1 MSEKGIGQA
10 IYNMAYDKGFNFGY
24 KKGIDEME
32 KKLLA
37 MLEEWRL
44 IALNNDTKYILDS
57 IYEDIKVVAAQL
69 KTEVE

>member
-1 MSEKGIGQA
+1 MINAET
-10 IYNMAYDKGFNFGY
+10 YNNDYDRALNFGY

-44 IALNNDTKYILDS
+44 MTLNYDTKYILDS
-57 IYEDIKVVAAQL
+57 MYEDIRVIAAHL